1 LNALNEQEIEV
12 YQSQLMAEHARKN
25 AEKMA
30 LLGGNKD
37 EEEKVADEEAG
48 EG

>member
-1 LNALNEQEIEV
+1 
-12 YQSQLMAEHARKN
+12 MAEHARKN

-37 EEEKVADEEAG
+37 EEEKAADEEAG
-48 EG
+48 EGEAPTPQPEDQKS